1 MNQFGKT
8 SRFEIKAAC
17 TKNGQTFIKDS
28 FFTAP
33 FKIMKPFPREKG
45 GITVFQQSA
54 SPGLLAGDSQEIDI
68 CLEQKACLE
77 IASQSFE
84 KVFKMEEDEKACR
97 KISLKIGAGATLIYA
112 PNPCIPFAQSNFYS
126 HTEINLEEDSRLIY
140 EDIFCAG
147 RVATGEVFDF
157 STFQNLI
164 EVTKN
169 DNLIFRD
176 NTYYNGREKRNL
188 TSQLMFGS
196 YTHCGSL
203 LIFGYKT
210 KVSEIREA
218 LKLEE
223 KLLYT
228 GIEEESSDLSNKLI
242 NDILIEV
249 SNTDSDDIIVRALSK
264 SAQSI
269 QELFKNLINRLPS

>member
-17 TKNGQTFIKDS
+17 AKKGQTYIKDS
-28 FFTAP
+28 FFTSP

-68 CLEQKACLE
+68 CLEQNACLE

-84 KVFKMEEDEKACR
+84 KIFKMEADEIASR
-97 KISLKIGAGATLIYA
+97 KICLKVGPGATLLYA
-112 PNPCIPFAQSNFYS
+112 PNPCIPFAQSNFIS
-126 HTEINLEEDSRLIY
+126 HTEISLEENSRLIY

-157 STFQNLI
+157 SSFQNLI
-164 EVTKN
+164 EITKN

-176 NTYYNGREKRNL
+176 NTYFEGREKENL

-210 KVSEIREA
+210 EVSEIREA
-218 LKLEE
+218 LKLED

-228 GIEEESSDLSNKLI
+228 GDKEKSAALSDQPLK
-242 NDILIEV
+242 DILIEV
-249 SNTDSDDIIVRALSK
+249 SSSDSEDIIVRALSK

-269 QELFKNLINRLPS
+269 QEIFKNLINRLPS

>member
-17 TKNGQTFIKDS
+17 AKNGQTYIKDS
-28 FFTAP
+28 FFTSP

-68 CLEQKACLE
+68 CLEQDACLE

-84 KVFKMEEDEKACR
+84 KIFKMEADEIASR
-97 KISLKIGAGATLIYA
+97 KICLKVGSGATLLYA
-112 PNPCIPFAQSNFYS
+112 PNPCIPFAQSNFIS
-126 HTEINLEEDSRLIY
+126 HTEISLEENSRLIY

-157 STFQNLI
+157 SSFQNLI
-164 EVTKN
+164 EITKN

-176 NTYYNGREKRNL
+176 NTYFVGSEKEYL

-210 KVSEIREA
+210 EVSEIREA
-218 LKLEE
+218 LKLED

-228 GIEEESSDLSNKLI
+228 GDKEKSAALSDQPLK
-242 NDILIEV
+242 DILIEV
-249 SNTDSDDIIVRALSK
+249 SSSDSEDIIVRALSK
-264 SAQSI
+264 SAQGI
-269 QELFKNLINRLPS
+269 QEIFKNLINRLPS